1 MSKSIPEN
9 YVFEIVK
16 CHYCGKEFL
25 VERYLM
31 GIDHTLGTLVTCK
44 ECARKAIEEQH
55 DFIVRFRKQHP
66 EAYKVI
72 EEWAT
77 K

>member
-1 MSKSIPEN
+1 
-9 YVFEIVK
+9 
-16 CHYCGKEFL
+16 
-25 VERYLM
+25 M
-31 GIDHTLGTLVTCK
+31 GVDHTLGTLVTCK
-44 ECARKAIEEQH
+44 ECARKAIKEQH

-66 EAYKVI
+66 ETYKVI